1 MRTQPPG
8 GRAPPLG
15 SRALRALRLLGA
27 RGAVLAGG
35 LAACT
40 SGPGEQA
47 APRELAEASADEVT
61 FEVSHVMSVDG
72 VRTARLQADSMLAWR
87 DSAHVVLGRLQLS
100 IFDPQGRDRATIT
113 ADSGRLFQRTD
124 ELEAMGNARLVV
136 PAEGLEVS
144 SSELRFAPGADRV
157 WSQAAVVMRRQGC
170 QVEGDGFE
178 ADLSFDDVT
187 IEGTA
192 ERGCGG

>member
-1 MRTQPPG
+1 VTRTG
-8 GRAPPLG
+8 SLSGRAPRRCPRGLRVFPLG
-15 SRALRALRLLGA
+15 SGPVFAA
-27 RGAVLAGG
+27 G

-40 SGPGEQA
+40 SGSGDHAAPGELA
-47 APRELAEASADEVT
+47 AASADEVT
-61 FEVSHVMSVDG
+61 FDVSVVVSVDG

-87 DSAHVVLGRLQLS
+87 DSTHVLLGNLRLS

-113 ADSGRLFQRTD
+113 ADAGRLFPRTD
-124 ELEAMGNARLVV
+124 ELTAMGDARLFV

-144 SSELRFAPGADRV
+144 SSELRFAPGSDRV
-157 WSQAAVVMRRQGC
+157 WSPVHVVMRRRSC
-170 QVEGDGFE
+170 RIEGEGFE

-187 IEGTA
+187 VEGTE